1 MATRLPIPPAAPVR
15 EDLFGPWPEPPRGRD
30 LGALRRALARRLLS
44 LAAPAGRATLPA
56 AA

>member
-1 MATRLPIPPAAPVR
+1 MTTRLPIPPAAPAR

-30 LGALRRALARRLLS
+30 LGAPRRALARRLLS